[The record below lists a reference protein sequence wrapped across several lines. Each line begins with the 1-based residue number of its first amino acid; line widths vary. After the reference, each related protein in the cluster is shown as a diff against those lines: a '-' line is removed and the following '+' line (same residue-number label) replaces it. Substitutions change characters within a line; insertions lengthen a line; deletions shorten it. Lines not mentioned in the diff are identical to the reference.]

1 MPILLL
7 LSFGTIACQVAC
19 VVHCVK
25 GGRNQFWIWPLVFF
39 PMVGC
44 LAYFIVEV
52 LPGMQ
57 GNRHVRTMRAQAV
70 KALDPEREIR
80 AARDALG
87 LAETVANRV
96 RLADAL
102 AETGRQGEAIPLYRE
117 AVAAQALPDA
127 NTDTKLANALFEN
140 GEIAEAQTVL
150 DDITP
155 SSTQSER
162 DRLNLL
168 RARIYDHLERKD
180 EALALYR
187 DIVTRMPGEE
197 ARCRYA
203 ALLLDMGRTR
213 EAFGVLEEV
222 EDRMKRLDRY
232 QRQADADM
240 YRWATDK
247 LRELRAT

>member
-1 MPILLL
+1 M
-7 LSFGTIACQVAC
+7 
-19 VVHCVK
+19 HCVK

-52 LPGMQ
+52 LPGME

-70 KALDPEREIR
+70 KALDPAGEVR

-87 LAETVANRV
+87 LADTVANRI

-102 AETGRQGEAIPLYRE
+102 VGTGRQGEAIPLYRE
-117 AVAAQALPDA
+117 AGAAQPLPDA
-127 NTDTKLANALFEN
+127 STEARLAGALFEN
-140 GEIAEAQTVL
+140 GQIAEAQAVL
-150 DDITP
+150 DGISP
-155 SSTQSER
+155 SGTQGGR
-162 DRLNLL
+162 DRLSLL
-168 RARIYDHLERKD
+168 RARIYDHLGRKE

-203 ALLLDMGRTR
+203 ALLLDMGRDR
-213 EAFGVLEEV
+213 EAIGVLEEV

-232 QRQADADM
+232 QWQADADM
-240 YRWATDK
+240 YRWAMDK
-247 LRELRAT
+247 LRAH